1 MRKALF
7 TGLFTGLIISVILIG
22 GTYLRRFLPHTF
34 TANLMFLLFFF
45 GSIVGVLW
53 LSLNHYSKRSELR
66 WMSLGAT
73 GVVASFIAALLVS
86 THSYLYSRFTDPAYL
101 DEIMQVSKQKWQN
114 TNQAAESIIG
124 SWTWFQTPFDLA
136 LYNFRDLTVLLFVL
150 SLSISIIFYLMNR
163 KRSPHHRGNEDHE
176 LIF

>member
-1 MRKALF
+1 MRKAII

-34 TANLMFLLFFF
+34 TANLLFLTIFF

-53 LSLNHYSKRSELR
+53 SSLRYYCKRSAVK

-73 GVVASFIAALLVS
+73 GVIASIIAALLVS
-86 THSYLYSRFTDPAYL
+86 VHGFVYSRFTDPAYL

-114 TNQAAESIIG
+114 TNEAAESFIG
-124 SWTWFQTPFDLA
+124 SWTWFQSPLDLA
-136 LYNFRDLTVLLFVL
+136 LYNFRDLIVLLFLL
-150 SLSISIIFYLMNR
+150 SLSISFIFYLINR
-163 KRSPHHRGNEDHE
+163 KRVPNDEQNDHE